1 MVDLIVDEQ
10 FDAQQV
16 TEPLTRW
23 NWKRQWFVGLRQD
36 LERTQTTDIEFLSP
50 TIAEVKS
57 ASQALCTPPDLQTPK
72 VTETVV
78 EHTMD
83 EEDADEEIVPVEEQ
97 IHVAVPGKTMPQ
109 PTTSTVPTTT
119 ADEDED
125 EGNDEALAVVS
136 IDGSLSETLR
146 IE

>member
-1 MVDLIVDEQ
+1 MS
-10 FDAQQV
+10 A
-16 TEPLTRW
+16 
-23 NWKRQWFVGLRQD
+23 
-36 LERTQTTDIEFLSP
+36 
-50 TIAEVKS
+50 TIAEVKP
-57 ASQALCTPPDLQTPK
+57 ASQASCTPPDLQTPK

-78 EHTMD
+78 EHTVD
-83 EEDADEEIVPVEEQ
+83 EEDADEMIVPEEEQ
-97 IHVAVPGKTMPQ
+97 IRVAVPGKTMPQ
-109 PTTSTVPTTT
+109 IATPAAPPAPAL

>member
-1 MVDLIVDEQ
+1 
-10 FDAQQV
+10 
-16 TEPLTRW
+16 
-23 NWKRQWFVGLRQD
+23 
-36 LERTQTTDIEFLSP
+36 
-50 TIAEVKS
+50 
-57 ASQALCTPPDLQTPK
+57 
-72 VTETVV
+72 
-78 EHTMD
+78 MD

-119 ADEDED
+119 ADEDE
-125 EGNDEALAVVS
+125 GNDEALAVVS

>member
-1 MVDLIVDEQ
+1 
-10 FDAQQV
+10 
-16 TEPLTRW
+16 
-23 NWKRQWFVGLRQD
+23 
-36 LERTQTTDIEFLSP
+36 
-50 TIAEVKS
+50 
-57 ASQALCTPPDLQTPK
+57 
-72 VTETVV
+72 
-78 EHTMD
+78 MD

-109 PTTSTVPTTT
+109 PTT